1 MNNIIHYH
9 IQKQKKI
16 RLKPRI
22 NLNYNIPNNKSHM
35 QVYQTDSITALVP
48 FLSMRK
54 GRLEFQF
61 WFYGVLLHLYSLV
74 SKSGNG

>member
-1 MNNIIHYH
+1 
-9 IQKQKKI
+9 
-16 RLKPRI
+16 
-22 NLNYNIPNNKSHM
+22 M

-54 GRLEFQF
+54 GQLEFQF